1 MPFEEKVALMVRKA
15 VEIEQAKLKEG
26 QRVVVE
32 VYETLIDGQKHMRV
46 DANCVDIQKVEYK
59 ITFELLDCEYNSLT
73 ESRLCD
79 ALCQL
84 IDQGKTRDE
93 SDEKFDE
100 EERDR
105 CLAIVKKHIGR
116 FSVEVD
122 RVSK

>member
-1 MPFEEKVALMVRKA
+1 MSNK
-15 VEIEQAKLKEG
+15 
-26 QRVVVE
+26 
-32 VYETLIDGQKHMRV
+32 
-46 DANCVDIQKVEYK
+46 KVEYK

-73 ESRLCD
+73 EYHLCD
-79 ALCQL
+79 ALCSL
-84 IDQGKTRDE
+84 IDQGKTRNE